1 LFSIPLG
8 WFFFCCLMMHWAS
21 LAARKIRN
29 KKKELCIYM
38 SSIWHLASA
47 TGFSCQIQMIWTSDR
62 DITPILKGLC
72 LSISSRKSV
81 LGRLL
86 LKKIGWDVLTSNN
99 QWKKYVFIDIFG
111 RLGPTFHTLYWPTCR
126 SSEKDRIDLV

>member
-1 LFSIPLG
+1 
-8 WFFFCCLMMHWAS
+8 MMHWAS
-21 LAARKIRN
+21 LAARKIR

-99 QWKKYVFIDIFG
+99 QWKNMFLLTSLVGLAQLFTLCTG
-111 RLGPTFHTLYWPTCR
+111 RR
-126 SSEKDRIDLV
+126 AVLVKRTGLI